1 VHTLK
6 NQAKEAWLQKVKQ
19 AALKQANFIKKNIE
33 VKADETVFL

>member
-19 AALKQANFIKKNIE
+19 AALKRAKIIKKNIE
-33 VKADETVFL
+33 VKVDK